1 MARQNKKPLLK
12 PIKKREDVYEISI
25 ADLAIIEE
33 RKRKYLIGEL
43 RTISLKEIRIKSL
56 NIL

>member
-1 MARQNKKPLLK
+1 MAQQNKKPLLK
-12 PIKKREDVYEISI
+12 PIKKREDVYEISK

-33 RKRKYLIGEL
+33 RKRRYLTGEL
-43 RTISLKEIRIKSL
+43 GTISLKEIRIKSL